1 MRRVTKVRTAERE
14 IEMDELTAT
23 MKAWFSDMID
33 TAIKECKTCA
43 ENEQTW
49 SDCSRT
55 ADEKLMHEANLRENQ
70 KYVAFLQKL
79 REKYVG

>member
-1 MRRVTKVRTAERE
+1 MVRTTERE

-23 MKAWFSDMID
+23 MKDRFADMID
-33 TAIKECKTCA
+33 TAIWECQTVA

-49 SDCSRT
+49 ADGSLT
-55 ADEKLMHEANLRENQ
+55 ANQKLMQEANLLEN
-70 KYVAFLQKL
+70 KAYVAFLQKL